1 LQILGVRLFFSLQM
15 YKKEVER
22 LFENTNKVNK
32 VTFIVKKVT
41 FICIFE
47 KKVVP
52 LQPNMSLR

>member
-1 LQILGVRLFFSLQM
+1 MQISGVHLNFSLQM

-22 LFENTNKVNK
+22 LFEKQNKVNK

-52 LQPNMSLR
+52 LCRKCL